1 MEIKGLS
8 DDNILKISHIK
19 EEDEWALK
27 YRIDSYHNF
36 LKLGLPDFGPK
47 IELDFDNIISILF
60 FILSS
65 LTYTHNK
72 CNNEYYS
79 YDNCRYF
86 TIACFVF

>member
-36 LKLGLPDFGPK
+36 VV
-47 IELDFDNIISILF
+47 F
-60 FILSS
+60 FLLHLHFYQSMFLS
-65 LTYTHNK
+65 
-72 CNNEYYS
+72 
-79 YDNCRYF
+79 
-86 TIACFVF
+86 

>member
-36 LKLGLPDFGPK
+36 LKLGLPDF
-47 IELDFDNIISILF
+47 
-60 FILSS
+60 
-65 LTYTHNK
+65 
-72 CNNEYYS
+72 
-79 YDNCRYF
+79 
-86 TIACFVF
+86 A